1 MEIKVKRITPIDY
14 PYTIGKMY
22 IDGDYFCDTLEDRVR
37 DINKNGK
44 FDNGEV
50 KVAGE
55 TAIPYGRYQVV
66 VTMSPRFKRELPRL
80 LNVPNFKGILIHRGN
95 TDKDSAGC
103 LLLGENK
110 VKGKVINS
118 APYEQKLVSI
128 LKDVQSKGEEIWIT
142 IE

>member
-1 MEIKVKRITPIDY
+1 MEVKVKRITPIDY

-22 IDGDYFCDTLEDRVR
+22 IDGEYFCDTLEDRVR

-66 VTMSPRFKRELPRL
+66 VNMSPRFKRELPRL
-80 LNVPNFKGILIHRGN
+80 LNVPNFEGILIHRGN
-95 TDKDSAGC
+95 TDKDSSGC
-103 LLLGENK
+103 ILVGENK

-118 APYEQKLVSI
+118 TPYEQKLVSI
-128 LKDVQSKGEEIWIT
+128 LKEVQNKGEEIWIT

>member
-22 IDGDYFCDTLEDRVR
+22 IDGEYFCDTLEDRVR
-37 DINKNGK
+37 DLNKNGK

-66 VTMSPRFKRELPRL
+66 VTMSPKFKRELPRL
-80 LNVPNFKGILIHRGN
+80 LNVPNFEGILIHRGN

-118 APYEQKLVSI
+118 TPYEQKLVSI
-128 LKDVQSKGEEIWIT
+128 LKGVQNKGEEIWIT

>member
-1 MEIKVKRITPIDY
+1 MEVKVKRITPIDY

-22 IDGDYFCDTLEDRVR
+22 IDGEYFCDTLEDRVR
-37 DINKNGK
+37 DLNKNGK

-66 VTMSPRFKRELPRL
+66 VTMSPKFKRELPRL
-80 LNVPNFKGILIHRGN
+80 LNVPNFDGILIHRGN

-118 APYEQKLVSI
+118 TPYEQKLVSI
-128 LKDVQSKGEEIWIT
+128 LKDVQNKGEEIWIT

>member
-1 MEIKVKRITPIDY
+1 MEIKVKRITSIDY

-22 IDGDYFCDTLEDRVR
+22 IDGEYFCDTLEDRVR

-66 VTMSPRFKRELPRL
+66 VTMSPKFKRELPRL
-80 LNVPNFKGILIHRGN
+80 LNVPNFEGILIHRGN

-118 APYEQKLVSI
+118 TPYEQKLVSI
-128 LKDVQSKGEEIWIT
+128 LKDVQNKGEEIWIT

>member
-66 VTMSPRFKRELPRL
+66 VNMSPRFKRELPRL
-80 LNVPNFKGILIHRGN
+80 LNVSNFDGILIHRGN

-103 LLLGENK
+103 ILVGENK

-118 APYEQKLVSI
+118 TPYEQKLVSI
-128 LKDVQSKGEEIWIT
+128 LKEIQNKGEEIWIT

>member
-22 IDGDYFCDTLEDRVR
+22 IDGEYFCDTLEDRVR

-80 LNVPNFKGILIHRGN
+80 LNVPNFEGILIHRGN
-95 TDKDSAGC
+95 TDKDSSGC
-103 LLLGENK
+103 ILVGENK

-118 APYEQKLVSI
+118 TPYEQKLVSI
-128 LKDVQSKGEEIWIT
+128 LKDVQNKGEEIWIT